1 MMLLSLRLKR
11 YMAVEKLSIS
21 ISVATLEFVERY
33 RKSHSVKT
41 RSEVV
46 QEALALLRER
56 ELEGAYGEA
65 SAKIDLDW
73 DCLSSD
79 GLIDEAW

>member
-1 MMLLSLRLKR
+1 
-11 YMAVEKLSIS
+11 MAVEKLSIS
-21 ISVATLEFVERY
+21 IPGAALEFVERY
-33 RKSHSVKT
+33 RKKHSIKT

-56 ELEGAYGEA
+56 ELEGAYGES
-65 SAKIDLDW
+65 SAEIDLDW